1 MASFVQKL
9 CRHHRPPAHV
19 DQQPM
24 AMDVFSLVGTNSVDQ
39 ELMSAGSRKSLME
52 RALFET
58 PVKDDRPLNEEDRW
72 VDLDL

>member
-1 MASFVQKL
+1 
-9 CRHHRPPAHV
+9 
-19 DQQPM
+19 M